1 MKKSVIIVSAVLMAT
16 LLLWGIIRL
25 IMFGASVKSDID
37 SIKYYIKSHVNYT
50 GTTGE
55 YADRTEELLE
65 EKYGEKFKVVRY
77 GNNEATVYPE
87 SNPDLLFRAKR
98 FAVSDL
104 VDDDYIQEIVGLQYK
119 KLAEEVLKDFKYH
132 YYLDV
137 DLEFTYK
144 PFDAKQDVTIEEF
157 KKVFPEKVEPNYNW
171 YVSKEAL
178 ELSNEELYKWINK
191 VASIPV
197 QDNSLVILYFTD
209 DNEMTFVKEHYTECS
224 YVTSSFYTEISNV
237 LIVQQ
242 HMKDRKYIIDY
253 NRFTELMNGEY
264 IK

>member
-1 MKKSVIIVSAVLMAT
+1 MAT
-16 LLLWGIIRL
+16 VLLWGIIRL

-119 KLAEEVLKDFKYH
+119 KLAEEVLKDFKYD

-137 DLEFTYK
+137 DLPFTYDSI
-144 PFDAKQDVTIEEF
+144 DADQNVTIEEF
-157 KKVFPEKVEPNYNW
+157 KKVFPKKVEPRYNLF
-171 YVSKEAL
+171 VSYEAL
-178 ELSNEELYKWINK
+178 ELSDEQLYEVINK
-191 VASIPV
+191 IATIPEQDDSIV
-197 QDNSLVILYFTD
+197 RMYFVND
-209 DNEMTFVKEHYTECS
+209 YYKEKVLENYQN
-224 YVTSSFYTEISNV
+224 YSFIEPSFFNDIYEHTVNVSQFLEERKLKIDIKRFKEI
-237 LIVQQ
+237 
-242 HMKDRKYIIDY
+242 K
-253 NRFTELMNGEY
+253 EG
-264 IK
+264 

>member
-1 MKKSVIIVSAVLMAT
+1 
-16 LLLWGIIRL
+16 
-25 IMFGASVKSDID
+25 MFGASVKSDID

-119 KLAEEVLKDFKYH
+119 KLAEEVLKDFKYD

-157 KKVFPEKVEPNYNW
+157 KKVFPEKVEPKYNW

-178 ELSNEELYKWINK
+178 KLSDEELYEWINK
-191 VASIPV
+191 VASIPE
-197 QDNSLVILYFTD
+197 QDNSLVRMFFADEDQMLLVKQHYVEYSYRTGQFQTD
-209 DNEMTFVKEHYTECS
+209 TSEMLRVQQCIEDNE
-224 YVTSSFYTEISNV
+224 
-237 LIVQQ
+237 L
-242 HMKDRKYIIDY
+242 IIDF
-253 NRFTELMNGEY
+253 NRFIELMNGE
-264 IK
+264 